1 MAERD
6 VSFDG
11 NRMLV
16 LLAKEE
22 GAGMSILDET
32 VPAGWSPPP
41 HAHLHA
47 TETFYVLEGS
57 YRFVMDDLE
66 QTVVAGQ
73 VVSVPAGITHWWTSG
88 PEGARTLVMF
98 VPGGMEGYFAEL
110 SHALAAAGDEP
121 LSDAFRTTMR
131 DRYGMEIRR

>member
-1 MAERD
+1 MTERD

-16 LLAKEE
+16 LLTKEE
-22 GAGMSILDET
+22 GAGLSILDET

-57 YRFVMDDLE
+57 YRFVVDDVE
-66 QTVVAGQ
+66 QQVVAGQ
-73 VVSVPAGITHWWTSG
+73 VVSVPAGTTHWWTSG
-88 PEGARTLVMF
+88 PQGARTLVFF

-110 SHALAAAGDEP
+110 SDALADAGDQP
-121 LSDAFRTTMR
+121 LDEAFRTRMR